1 MDIAT
6 YVLVVRNADGDF
18 ELARESHNTNDLPA
32 GFEARYAD
40 FLFEF
45 AESRIQCHRG
55 QDIFLLKGSIDIS
68 SIAQQPDFTSAF
80 KALLRAP
87 RDYSSWELINSKRAL
102 SVTDEHYRE
111 RLMKHLR
118 NRHGHQTQATASSD
132 SQVA

>member
-18 ELARESHNTNDLPA
+18 ELAREPRNSNDLPV

-45 AESRIQCHRG
+45 AESRIQCRRG
-55 QDIFLLKGSIDIS
+55 QEIFLLKGSVDIS
-68 SIAQQPDFTSAF
+68 GISQQPDFTSAF

-87 RDYSSWELINSKRAL
+87 RDYSSWELVSSKRAL

-118 NRHGHQTQATASSD
+118 TRHDRQSQIMTSGN